1 MAKLSQPYGITL
13 PLMLG
18 PLGYFAQS
26 FNVIEQ
32 IKSNLIVLLQT
43 KKGERRMNPEFG
55 SGLWSLLFEN
65 YKDDFTSVIENTIK
79 TDIQSWMPY
88 VTVKEVK
95 SNVNSTEKDGNYK
108 IYVSVLFTVP
118 SVGVNTL
125 QTLDLAMNST
135 NI

>member
-32 IKSNLIVLLQT
+32 IKSNLSVLLQT

-55 SGLWSLLFEN
+55 SGLWGLLFEN